1 MERRYR
7 ERRAPCELGTPVN
20 DERRAPE
27 VIGRPVGLLWRIG
40 GGAAIVAG
48 TTAVAVDGLPDWEDR
63 VFDVLNAPAGLEGVL
78 WLPMQL
84 GSLFGPLV
92 VAGASWLVWRKWRPS
107 EGVLVSGVVAWQL
120 AKVLKNAVERGR
132 PFEMVDEFADRFGTP
147 YEGLGFVSGH
157 SAVAFSMAA
166 VLSPY
171 LTRRQRVAAYALAC
185 VVGLARI
192 QVSAHLPL
200 DVIGGAALGYAL
212 ANVWNLAV
220 GVPTTASGSPNGDQ
234 PTPSGVAGKGD
245 AGRAAPEPPG

>member
-1 MERRYR
+1 VSVERS
-7 ERRAPCELGTPVN
+7 T
-20 DERRAPE
+20 PE

-40 GGAAIVAG
+40 AGAAVVAG
-48 TTAVAVDGLPDWEDR
+48 TTALAVDGLPDWEAR

-92 VAGASWLVWRKWRPS
+92 VAGASWLTWRKWRPS
-107 EGVLVSGVVAWQL
+107 AGVVVSGVVAWQL

-157 SAVAFSMAA
+157 SAVAFTMAA

-171 LTRRQRVAAYALAC
+171 LTRRQRVAVYGVAC

-220 GVPTTASGSPNGDQ
+220 GVPVRRAAGAGDEDAGSSSVQAG
-234 PTPSGVAGKGD
+234 GVAGG
-245 AGRAAPEPPG
+245 AATGQPG